1 MAIVNIDLSEYD
13 AIRNRNRE
21 LEEQVKELKKI
32 NENMKSKTKI
42 ILRKEIISETKIKEL
57 IYHSWGGFDT
67 VDKPAER
74 TVKTSESYVNFED
87 VRLKVENE
95 MRKDIEASIEI
106 RKRYDEKYKALDEE
120 FQQKR
125 VELEASCKKKLLEEN
140 DKMRDAYLDSFKAKE
155 ARISALTRKLKFI
168 NSYAKT
174 AFCIAENSFFMS
186 KKVERLLKSI
196 RDVSA
201 EV

>member
-140 DKMRDAYLDSFKAKE
+140 DKMRDEYLNIVKNKEKAIE
-155 ARISALTRKLKFI
+155 WLEGIIREIHLNAETALNISE
-168 NSYAKT
+168 S
-174 AFCIAENSFFMS
+174 SFFKS
-186 KKVERLLKSI
+186 KKVENILQDIVNISEFI
-196 RDVSA
+196 
-201 EV
+201 

>member
-32 NENMKSKTKI
+32 NEGLKNGTKV
-42 ILRKEIISETKIKEL
+42 ILRKEIEVEKTLMEREPSPWGGDEFRPKIKKKVE
-57 IYHSWGGFDT
+57 
-67 VDKPAER
+67 
-74 TVKTSESYVNFED
+74 TSESYVNFED

-106 RKRYDEKYKALDEE
+106 HKRYDEKYKALDEE

-196 RDVSA
+196 RDISA
-201 EV
+201 EL